1 MKAEKKYILAG
12 IAGIILVIVVVAVA
26 LLSGAGSGKQQVPAT
41 VDNVYVAHQPD
52 RIDYMEGEEFD
63 PAGTVIN
70 ANMKDGSVKENV
82 PYEIKCASPLTY
94 TGYSVTFTY
103 EDKSVS
109 IQLNITKR
117 GNAAE
122 YSIENT
128 PENADSPLKGKT
140 YFFLGSSVT
149 RGERSEGESMVD
161 FVAKRNGCQC
171 IKEAVSG
178 TTLMDNG
185 ETSYVQR
192 LDAYL
197 ASGNRAEHL
206 DAFICQLSTN
216 DIKYPDSFGAVTGA
230 DQRTAEDFDRAT
242 TFGAVEYIIVK
253 ARETWD
259 CPVVFYTNSN
269 FQNENYETML
279 ELLDQVAA
287 KWDIEVIDLYR
298 DETFNDISED
308 DLDLYMS
315 DTTHP
320 TKAGYRDWWT
330 PKFEEKLADLAAKEA
345 IPDA

>member
-1 MKAEKKYILAG
+1 MKSGKKII
-12 IAGIILVIVVVAVA
+12 IAVICAAIILIAVIAAVV
-26 LLSGAGSGKQQVPAT
+26 LLKDQAARQKEAAT
-41 VDNVYVAHQPD
+41 VDTVYVAHQPD
-52 RIDYMEGEEFD
+52 RLDYMEGEEFD

-82 PYEIKCASPLTY
+82 PYEVKCASPLTY
-94 TGYSVTFTY
+94 SGYSVTFTY
-103 EDKSVS
+103 EGKSVS

-122 YSIENT
+122 YSLENT

-149 RGERSEGESMVD
+149 KGERSEGESMVD
-161 FVAKRNGCQC
+161 FVAKRNGCLC

-197 ASGNRAEHL
+197 AGGDRAEHL

-216 DIKYPDSFGAVTGA
+216 DIKYPDSFGTVTGA
-230 DQRTAEDFDRAT
+230 DQRSAEDFDRT
-242 TFGAVEYIIVK
+242 TTCGAVEYIIVK
-253 ARETWD
+253 AKETWD
-259 CPVVFYTNSN
+259 CPVVFYTNSD
-269 FQNENYETML
+269 FHNENYETML
-279 ELLDQVAA
+279 KLLDQVAE

-298 DETFNDISED
+298 DEAFNDISEED
-308 DLDLYMS
+308 KDLYMS
-315 DTTHP
+315 DATHP

-330 PKFEEKLADLAAKEA
+330 PKFEEKLSGLS
-345 IPDA
+345 

>member
-1 MKAEKKYILAG
+1 MKPGKKKV
-12 IAGIILVIVVVAVA
+12 IAAIGAAIILVAAISVVV
-26 LLSGAGSGKQQVPAT
+26 LMKNKGGQQKNAEI
-41 VDNVYVAHQPD
+41 VDTVYVAHQPD

-82 PYEIKCASPLTY
+82 PYEVKCASPLSY
-94 TGYSVTFTY
+94 SGYSVTFTY
-103 EDKSVS
+103 EGKSVS

-128 PENADSPLKGKT
+128 PENADSPLNGKT

-149 RGERSEGESMVD
+149 KGERSEGESMVD
-161 FVAKRNGCQC
+161 YVAKRNGCQC

-197 ASGNRAEHL
+197 ASGDRAEHL

-216 DIKYPDSFGAVTGA
+216 DIKYPESFGTVT
-230 DQRTAEDFDRAT
+230 DTDRRSVEDFDRTT

-259 CPVVFYTNSN
+259 CPVVFYTNSD
-269 FQNENYETML
+269 FHNENYETML
-279 ELLDQVAA
+279 ELLDQVAE

-298 DETFNDISED
+298 DETFNGISEED
-308 DLDLYMS
+308 KDLYMS

-330 PKFEEKLADLAAKEA
+330 PKFEEKLSELASRE
-345 IPDA
+345 DTR

>member
-1 MKAEKKYILAG
+1 MKPGKKKVIVAIG
-12 IAGIILVIVVVAVA
+12 VAIILVVAIFVAV
-26 LLSGAGSGKQQVPAT
+26 LIKSNGGQQKGAEI
-41 VDNVYVAHQPD
+41 VDTVYVAHQPD

-82 PYEIKCASPLTY
+82 PYEVKCASPLTY
-94 TGYSVTFTY
+94 SAYSVTFTY
-103 EDKSVS
+103 EGKSVS
-109 IQLNITKR
+109 IQLNISKR

-122 YSIENT
+122 YSIEKT
-128 PENADSPLKGKT
+128 PENADSPLNGKT

-149 RGERSEGESMVD
+149 KGERSEGESMVD

-197 ASGNRAEHL
+197 ANGERAEHL

-216 DIKYPDSFGAVTGA
+216 DIKYPDSFGTVT
-230 DQRTAEDFDRAT
+230 DPNRRSLEDFDRTT
-242 TFGAVEYIIVK
+242 TFGAVEYIIAK
-253 ARETWD
+253 ARETWN
-259 CPVVFYTNSN
+259 CPVVFYTNSD
-269 FQNENYETML
+269 FHNENYETML
-279 ELLDQVAA
+279 ELLDQVAE

-298 DETFNDISED
+298 DKTFNDISEED
-308 DLDLYMS
+308 KDLYMS
-315 DTTHP
+315 DSTHP

-330 PKFEEKLADLAAKEA
+330 PKFEEKLSELALRE
-345 IPDA
+345 DVR

>member
-1 MKAEKKYILAG
+1 MKPDKKKIIAAAG
-12 IAGIILVIVVVAVA
+12 TVIILIVAAAVVVMIKSNNSQPKDAEI
-26 LLSGAGSGKQQVPAT
+26 
-41 VDNVYVAHQPD
+41 VDSVYVAHQPD
-52 RIDYMEGEEFD
+52 RLEYMEGEEFD

-70 ANMKDGSVKENV
+70 ANMKDGSIKENV
-82 PYEIKCASPLTY
+82 PYEVKCASPLTY
-94 TGYSVTFTY
+94 SGYSVTFTY

-122 YSIENT
+122 YSVEQT

-149 RGERSEGESMVD
+149 RGEWSEGESMVD
-161 FVAKRNGCQC
+161 FVAKRNACQC

-197 ASGNRAEHL
+197 ADGNRADHL

-216 DIKYPDSFGAVTGA
+216 DIKYPDSFGEVTGA
-230 DQRTAEDFDRAT
+230 DRRSAEDFDRAT
-242 TFGAVEYIIVK
+242 TSGAIEYIIVK
-253 ARETWD
+253 VRETWD
-259 CPVVFYTNSN
+259 CPVVFYTNSD
-269 FQNENYETML
+269 FHNENYETML
-279 ELLDQVAA
+279 ALLDQVEE
-287 KWDIEVIDLYR
+287 KWGVEVIDLYR
-298 DETFNDISED
+298 DEAFNDISDED
-308 DLDLYMS
+308 KDLYMS

-330 PKFEEKLADLAAKEA
+330 PKFEEKLASLSTKEVD
-345 IPDA
+345 PQ

>member
-1 MKAEKKYILAG
+1 MKPDKKKT
-12 IAGIILVIVVVAVA
+12 IVVVGAAIILIVAIAVVVLMKNNGGQPKDA
-26 LLSGAGSGKQQVPAT
+26 EI
-41 VDNVYVAHQPD
+41 VDSVYVAHQPD

-82 PYEIKCASPLTY
+82 PYEVKCASPLTY
-94 TGYSVTFTY
+94 SGYSVTFTY

-128 PENADSPLKGKT
+128 PENADSPLNGKT

-149 RGERSEGESMVD
+149 KGERSDGESMVD

-197 ASGNRAEHL
+197 ASGDRAEHL

-216 DIKYPDSFGAVTGA
+216 DIKYPDSFGTVTGT
-230 DQRTAEDFDRAT
+230 DQRSAEDFDRTT

-269 FQNENYETML
+269 FHNENYETML

-298 DETFNDISED
+298 DEAFNDISED

-330 PKFEEKLADLAAKEA
+330 PKFEEKLSELS
-345 IPDA
+345 

>member
-1 MKAEKKYILAG
+1 MESGKKKAIAIAVATVILIAATAAVVMLMKARGEQQKAAG
-12 IAGIILVIVVVAVA
+12 
-26 LLSGAGSGKQQVPAT
+26 T
-41 VDNVYVAHQPD
+41 VDTICVAHQPD
-52 RIDYMEGEEFD
+52 RLDYMEGEEFD

-82 PYEIKCASPLTY
+82 PYEVKCASPLTY
-94 TGYSVTFTY
+94 SGYSVTFTY

-122 YSIENT
+122 YSVEQT

-161 FVAKRNGCQC
+161 FVAKRNACQC

-197 ASGNRAEHL
+197 SGGNRTEHL

-216 DIKYPDSFGAVTGA
+216 DIKYPDSFGEVTGA
-230 DQRTAEDFDRAT
+230 DQRSAEDFDRAT
-242 TFGAVEYIIVK
+242 TCGAMEYIIVK

-259 CPVVFYTNSN
+259 CPVVFYTNSD
-269 FQNENYETML
+269 FHNENYETML
-279 ELLDQVAA
+279 ALLDQVEE
-287 KWDIEVIDLYR
+287 KWGVEVIDLYR
-298 DETFNDISED
+298 DEAFNDISDED
-308 DLDLYMS
+308 KDLYMS

-330 PKFEEKLADLAAKEA
+330 PKFEEKLAVLSTKVVDTQ
-345 IPDA
+345 

>member
-1 MKAEKKYILAG
+1 MKAGKRKVIIVAG
-12 IAGIILVIVVVAVA
+12 IVLVLAVA
-26 LLSGAGSGKQQVPAT
+26 IAVGILTKTRSDQRKEAET
-41 VDNVYVAHQPD
+41 VDTICVAHQPD
-52 RIDYMEGEEFD
+52 RMDYMEGEEFD

-82 PYEIKCASPLTY
+82 PYEVKCANPLTY
-94 TGYSVTFTY
+94 SGYSVTFTY

-117 GNAAE
+117 GNAEE
-122 YSIENT
+122 YSVENT
-128 PENADSPLKGKT
+128 PENADSPLNGKT

-149 RGERSEGESMVD
+149 RGERSEGESMAD

-197 ASGNRAEHL
+197 ASGDRAEYL

-216 DIKYPDSFGAVTGA
+216 DIKYPDSFGTVT
-230 DQRTAEDFDRAT
+230 DTEQRSVEDFDRT
-242 TFGAVEYIIVK
+242 TTSGAMEYIIVK

-259 CPVVFYTNSN
+259 CPVVFYTNSD
-269 FQNENYETML
+269 FHNENYETML
-279 ELLDQVAA
+279 ELLDQVAD
-287 KWDIEVIDLYR
+287 KWGVEVIDLYR
-298 DETFNDISED
+298 DEAFNDISDED
-308 DLDLYMS
+308 KDLYMS

-330 PKFEEKLADLAAKEA
+330 PKFEEKLAALSTKVVDS
-345 IPDA
+345 

>member
-1 MKAEKKYILAG
+1 MKAGKRKVIIVAG
-12 IAGIILVIVVVAVA
+12 IVLVLAVA
-26 LLSGAGSGKQQVPAT
+26 IAVGILTKTRSDQRKEAET
-41 VDNVYVAHQPD
+41 VDTIYVAHQPD
-52 RIDYMEGEEFD
+52 RMDYMEGEEFD

-70 ANMKDGSVKENV
+70 ANMKDGGVKENV
-82 PYEIKCASPLTY
+82 PYEVKCANPLTY
-94 TGYSVTFTY
+94 SGYSVTFTY

-117 GNAAE
+117 GNADE

-128 PENADSPLKGKT
+128 PENADSPLNGKT

-149 RGERSEGESMVD
+149 RGERSEGESMAD

-197 ASGNRAEHL
+197 ASGDRAEYL

-216 DIKYPDSFGAVTGA
+216 DIKYPDSFGTVTDA
-230 DQRTAEDFDRAT
+230 EQRSVEDFDRT
-242 TFGAVEYIIVK
+242 TTSGAMEYIIVK

-259 CPVVFYTNSN
+259 CPVVFYTNSD
-269 FQNENYETML
+269 FHNENYETML
-279 ELLDQVAA
+279 ELLDQVAD
-287 KWDIEVIDLYR
+287 KWGVEVIDLYR
-298 DETFNDISED
+298 DEAFNDISDED
-308 DLDLYMS
+308 KDLYMS

-330 PKFEEKLADLAAKEA
+330 PKFEEKLAALSTKVVDS
-345 IPDA
+345 

>member
-1 MKAEKKYILAG
+1 MKAGKRKVIIVAG
-12 IAGIILVIVVVAVA
+12 IVLVLAVA
-26 LLSGAGSGKQQVPAT
+26 IAVGILTKNRSDQRKEAET
-41 VDNVYVAHQPD
+41 VDTIYVAHQPD
-52 RIDYMEGEEFD
+52 RMDYMEGEEFD

-70 ANMKDGSVKENV
+70 ANMKDGGVKENV
-82 PYEIKCASPLTY
+82 PYEVKCANPLTY
-94 TGYSVTFTY
+94 SGYSVTFTY

-117 GNAAE
+117 GNADE

-128 PENADSPLKGKT
+128 PENADSPLNGKT

-149 RGERSEGESMVD
+149 RGERSEGESMAD

-197 ASGNRAEHL
+197 ASGDRAEYL

-216 DIKYPDSFGAVTGA
+216 DIKYPDSFGTVT
-230 DQRTAEDFDRAT
+230 DTEQRSVEDFDRT
-242 TFGAVEYIIVK
+242 TTSGAMEYIIVK

-259 CPVVFYTNSN
+259 CPVVFYTNSD
-269 FQNENYETML
+269 FRNENYETML
-279 ELLDQVAA
+279 ELLDQVAE

-298 DETFNDISED
+298 DEAFNDISED

-330 PKFEEKLADLAAKEA
+330 PKFEEKLSELS
-345 IPDA
+345 

>member
-1 MKAEKKYILAG
+1 MKPGKKKV
-12 IAGIILVIVVVAVA
+12 IAAIGAAIILVAAISVVV
-26 LLSGAGSGKQQVPAT
+26 LMKNKGGQQKNAEI
-41 VDNVYVAHQPD
+41 VDTVYVAHQPD

-82 PYEIKCASPLTY
+82 PYEVKCTSPLSY
-94 TGYSVTFTY
+94 SGYSVTFTY
-103 EDKSVS
+103 EGKSVS

-128 PENADSPLKGKT
+128 PENADSPLNGKT

-149 RGERSEGESMVD
+149 KGERSEGESMVD
-161 FVAKRNGCQC
+161 YVAKRNGCQC

-197 ASGNRAEHL
+197 ASGDRAEHL

-216 DIKYPDSFGAVTGA
+216 DIKYPESFGTVT
-230 DQRTAEDFDRAT
+230 DTDRRSVEDFDRTT

-259 CPVVFYTNSN
+259 CPVVFYTNSD
-269 FQNENYETML
+269 FHNENYETML
-279 ELLDQVAA
+279 ELLDQVAE

-298 DETFNDISED
+298 DETFNGISEED
-308 DLDLYMS
+308 KDLYMS

-330 PKFEEKLADLAAKEA
+330 PKFEEKLSELASRE
-345 IPDA
+345 DTR

>member
-1 MKAEKKYILAG
+1 MKPDKKKIIAAAG
-12 IAGIILVIVVVAVA
+12 TVIILIVAAAVVVMIKSNNSQPKDAEI
-26 LLSGAGSGKQQVPAT
+26 
-41 VDNVYVAHQPD
+41 VDSVYVAHQPD
-52 RIDYMEGEEFD
+52 RLEYMEGEEFD

-82 PYEIKCASPLTY
+82 PYEVKCASPLTY
-94 TGYSVTFTY
+94 SGYSVTFTY

-122 YSIENT
+122 YSVEQT

-161 FVAKRNGCQC
+161 FVAKRNACQC

-185 ETSYVQR
+185 ETSYVPR
-192 LDAYL
+192 LAAYL
-197 ASGNRAEHL
+197 SGGNRAER
-206 DAFICQLSTN
+206 S
-216 DIKYPDSFGAVTGA
+216 
-230 DQRTAEDFDRAT
+230 AEDFDRAT
-242 TFGAVEYIIVK
+242 TSGAIEYIIVK
-253 ARETWD
+253 VRETWD
-259 CPVVFYTNSN
+259 CPVVFYTNSD
-269 FQNENYETML
+269 FHNENYETML
-279 ELLDQVAA
+279 ALLDQVEE
-287 KWDIEVIDLYR
+287 KWGIEVIDLYR
-298 DETFNDISED
+298 DEAFNDISDED
-308 DLDLYMS
+308 KDLYMS

-330 PKFEEKLADLAAKEA
+330 PKFEEKLASLSTKAVDLQ
-345 IPDA
+345 

>member
-1 MKAEKKYILAG
+1 MKAGKRKVIIVAG
-12 IAGIILVIVVVAVA
+12 IVLVFAVA
-26 LLSGAGSGKQQVPAT
+26 IAVGILTKTRSDQRKEAET
-41 VDNVYVAHQPD
+41 VDTIYVAHQPD
-52 RIDYMEGEEFD
+52 RMDYMEGEEFD

-70 ANMKDGSVKENV
+70 ANMKDGGVKENV
-82 PYEIKCASPLTY
+82 PYEVKCANPLTY
-94 TGYSVTFTY
+94 SGYSVTFTY

-117 GNAAE
+117 GNADE

-128 PENADSPLKGKT
+128 PENADSPLNGKT

-149 RGERSEGESMVD
+149 RGERSEGESMAD

-197 ASGNRAEHL
+197 ASGDRAEYL

-216 DIKYPDSFGAVTGA
+216 DIKYPDSFGTVT
-230 DQRTAEDFDRAT
+230 DTEQRSVEDFDRT
-242 TFGAVEYIIVK
+242 TTSGAMEYIIVK

-259 CPVVFYTNSN
+259 CPVVFYTNSD
-269 FQNENYETML
+269 FHNENYETML
-279 ELLDQVAA
+279 ELLDQVAD
-287 KWDIEVIDLYR
+287 KWGVEVIDLYR
-298 DETFNDISED
+298 DEAFNDISDED
-308 DLDLYMS
+308 KDLYMS

-330 PKFEEKLADLAAKEA
+330 PKFEEKLAALSTKVVDS
-345 IPDA
+345 

>member
-1 MKAEKKYILAG
+1 MKIEKRYL
-12 IAGIILVIVVVAVA
+12 IVGAVAVVLAAIAAA
-26 LLSGAGSGKQQVPAT
+26 LLTHKGGAPRPADSDT
-41 VDNVYVAHQPD
+41 VDNIYVAHEPD
-52 RIDYMEGEEFD
+52 RMDYMEGEEFD

-70 ANMKDGSVKENV
+70 ANMKDGTVKENV

-94 TGYSVTFTY
+94 SGYSVTFTY

-122 YSIENT
+122 YSLENT
-128 PENADSPLKGKT
+128 PVNGDSPLNGKT

-149 RGERSEGESMVD
+149 RGEHSEGESMVD
-161 FVAKRNGCQC
+161 FVAKRNSSQC

-192 LDAYL
+192 LDACL
-197 ASGNRAEHL
+197 ASGERAEHL

-216 DIKYPDSFGAVTGA
+216 DIKYPDSFGAVTGT
-230 DQRTAEDFDRAT
+230 DKRSAEDFDRAT
-242 TFGAVEYIIVK
+242 TCGAMEYIIVK
-253 ARETWD
+253 ARETWG

-269 FQNENYETML
+269 FHNENYETML
-279 ELLDQVAA
+279 ALLDQVAE

-298 DETFNDISED
+298 DEAFNDISPEEK
-308 DLDLYMS
+308 DLYMS

-330 PKFEEKLADLAAKEA
+330 PKFEEMLTGLIAEEGN
-345 IPDA
+345 P

>member
-1 MKAEKKYILAG
+1 MKPGKKKV
-12 IAGIILVIVVVAVA
+12 IAVIGAVITLVAAISVVV
-26 LLSGAGSGKQQVPAT
+26 LIKNKGSQQKDAEI
-41 VDNVYVAHQPD
+41 VDTVYVAHQPD

-82 PYEIKCASPLTY
+82 PYEVKCASPLTY
-94 TGYSVTFTY
+94 SGYSVTFTY
-103 EDKSVS
+103 EGKSAS

-128 PENADSPLKGKT
+128 PENADSPLNGKT

-149 RGERSEGESMVD
+149 KGERSEGESMVN

-197 ASGNRAEHL
+197 ASGDREEHL

-216 DIKYPDSFGAVTGA
+216 DIKYPDSFGTVTGT
-230 DQRTAEDFDRAT
+230 DQLSVEDFDRTT

-259 CPVVFYTNSN
+259 CPVVFYTNSD
-269 FQNENYETML
+269 FHNENYETML
-279 ELLDQVAA
+279 ELLDQVAE
-287 KWDIEVIDLYR
+287 KWNIEVIDLYR
-298 DETFNDISED
+298 DEAFNDISEED
-308 DLDLYMS
+308 KDLYMS

-330 PKFEEKLADLAAKEA
+330 PKFEEKLSELS
-345 IPDA
+345 